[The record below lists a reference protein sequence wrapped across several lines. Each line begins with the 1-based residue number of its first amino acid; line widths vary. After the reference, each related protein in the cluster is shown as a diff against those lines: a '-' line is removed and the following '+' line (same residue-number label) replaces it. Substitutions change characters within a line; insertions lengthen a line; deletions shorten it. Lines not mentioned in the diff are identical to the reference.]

1 MIRVLTLEGLKFL
14 STTHILNKPERRQSL
29 HSERNYNPLKLEDSK
44 EISAELQLQVEV
56 ELKWLAS

>member
-29 HSERNYNPLKLEDSK
+29 HSERNCNALKDSK